1 MEGATDM
8 SKKID
13 AMLKELEEAIRQA
26 FMNGYKQGFKDGYD
40 ESYAELLE
48 QPQPKQSGTISVTV
62 PVGYLCENAV
72 GHKYFRFRKPAST
85 YKPVALYSQPQ
96 EKQNA

>member
-40 ESYAELLE
+40 ESYAEQLE

-72 GHKYFRFRKPAST
+72 GHKYFRFRKPANT
-85 YKPVALYSQPQ
+85 YKPIALYPQPQ
-96 EKQNA
+96 EKNNA

>member
-1 MEGATDM
+1 M

-13 AMLKELEEAIRQA
+13 AMLKELEDSIRQA

-40 ESYAELLE
+40 ENYAEQLE
-48 QPQPKQSGTISVTV
+48 QPQPKQSGTISITVPV

-72 GHKYFRFRKPAST
+72 GHRYFRWKKPSSA
-85 YKPVALYSQPQ
+85 YKPIALYTHPQ
-96 EKQNA
+96 EKQNEN